1 MEVVGLD
8 QDYGQ
13 AELEDAGSSGL
24 RYSHCNVDWQAWIMH
39 FSAKTGKKG
48 GRRGLRPWPL
58 RCLSQFLSE
67 RESRLLGRRRLHKSM
82 LEIVRTFHR

>member
-24 RYSHCNVDWQAWIMH
+24 RYRHCNVDEQIIITTLLCRNKEEGGSAWASPVAAPM
-39 FSAKTGKKG
+39 
-48 GRRGLRPWPL
+48 P
-58 RCLSQFLSE
+58 
-67 RESRLLGRRRLHKSM
+67 KS
-82 LEIVRTFHR
+82 VSF